1 MLQTVERCPRAHLAH
16 GPALVGAVNCRPL
29 RHARVA
35 RHGSQKI
42 GCVVRVFVPWVAVAD
57 LEHVR
62 RVGYTLIERPL
73 FRFRGARQTAREEF
87 VDPASIEVGLAVATV
102 LVLNGDQLIQN
113 GARRVF
119 RVPYL
124 ASVERLLAV
133 GGSEKA
139 LHQRISLK

>member
-1 MLQTVERCPRAHLAH
+1 
-16 GPALVGAVNCRPL
+16 
-29 RHARVA
+29 
-35 RHGSQKI
+35 
-42 GCVVRVFVPWVAVAD
+42 
-57 LEHVR
+57 
-62 RVGYTLIERPL
+62 
-73 FRFRGARQTAREEF
+73 
-87 VDPASIEVGLAVATV
+87 

-139 LHQRISLK
+139 LHQRIALK